1 MARRARRRR
10 RQLLEQ
16 GAGLR
21 LLKTKTES
29 CEFQRH
35 GRRPVW
41 TGQDDNVQHAL
52 RCVAGEFP
60 VPRKEEDQEGDA
72 ARPDVSRKI
81 ERYDKRTNTIL
92 RVRVVDT
99 PGFGNNID
107 HKHAVRP
114 ITKYIRK
121 CRDEQFR
128 AETGARKETEADG
141 DRLVHAC
148 VYFISPHRFLEIDRH
163 FLRHVQR
170 ELAIVP
176 VIAKTDT
183 LTDESSRNIE
193 RCCATSSRRTIFRS
207 TTSGRRA
214 ASCSRSEPLR
224 EGRERGEPL
233 GIIARDGHY
242 PWGTSQFQFA
252 AHSDFALLKDLLLS
266 EHTEPL
272 VEHASARYA
281 KYRARRVRL
290 GYATDAAKSLA
301 VLALVG
307 RALGLP
313 VPIPSRAGVVAVLK
327 RCGVMVAGLYRAVRQ
342 ARGAAAAAVLVR
354 LLSKTR
360 RRRRG
365 AAGWSPSAA
374 AWSPPPRR
382 RRRGAGSVAPLFPAR
397 ALRGA
402 KNRVRT

>member
-1 MARRARRRR
+1 M
-10 RQLLEQ
+10 
-16 GAGLR
+16 
-21 LLKTKTES
+21 
-29 CEFQRH
+29 
-35 GRRPVW
+35 
-41 TGQDDNVQHAL
+41 
-52 RCVAGEFP
+52 
-60 VPRKEEDQEGDA
+60 
-72 ARPDVSRKI
+72 DVSRKI

-183 LTDESSRNIE
+183 LTDEELAEYRAMLRDEFTKNNIQVYDFGEKSSE
-193 RCCATSSRRTIFRS
+193 LLEK
-207 TTSGRRA
+207 RA
-214 ASCSRSEPLR
+214 FAR
-224 EGRERGEPL
+224 GRERGEPL

-327 RCGVMVAGLYRAVRQ
+327 RCGLMVAGLYRKLFVKPEA
-342 ARGAAAAAVLVR
+342 
-354 LLSKTR
+354 
-360 RRRRG
+360 
-365 AAGWSPSAA
+365 
-374 AWSPPPRR
+374 PPRR
-382 RRRGAGSVAPLFPAR
+382 RSWFDFSSPPPQPPRRRWMEPLRRRLSPPPASPPRRRSVAPLFPAR

-402 KNRVRT
+402 KN